1 MSFVAR
7 TQSSIC
13 HFILHQKCLLY
24 PGLKRETLWAHT
36 LGLLNAPIQSEAVI
50 VSESDLESE
59 TMAVDRGGG
68 GEVKKEKKTRIA
80 FCLPFLYRCNPPYT
94 NMNSTIILVH
104 RTTVH
109 MRRWFHGLV
118 FLILM
123 KTNQSNCP
131 PKKGPYCACD
141 KIATPKK
148 REKRSLSV
156 GCRLRLGRVINNVPI
171 QYVLKWNKS
180 VHFGR
185 HLRFTPTHNAL
196 RHKPR
201 WRPVK

>member
-1 MSFVAR
+1 MADSLGETHEARKGFWTFFLDCAFWMLIGWAGDHVGVTCCWHCSKMGWLSFVAR
-7 TQSSIC
+7 TESSIC

-68 GEVKKEKKTRIA
+68 GEVKKEKKTRTA
-80 FCLPFLYRCNPPYT
+80 FCLPFLYRCNPLYT

-109 MRRWFHGLV
+109 MRR
-118 FLILM
+118 
-123 KTNQSNCP
+123 
-131 PKKGPYCACD
+131 
-141 KIATPKK
+141 
-148 REKRSLSV
+148 
-156 GCRLRLGRVINNVPI
+156 
-171 QYVLKWNKS
+171 
-180 VHFGR
+180 
-185 HLRFTPTHNAL
+185 
-196 RHKPR
+196 
-201 WRPVK
+201 